1 MLSKERFEQLYRA
14 SEKQLFNIA
23 YRWAWNHAE
32 AQELVHEAFIRVWSR
47 RLLIDPDRAYAYL
60 VRTVVNQCQKLAR
73 RRRRWQR
80 VGETLGLAGERP
92 PRPDQEYRQR
102 QLRQAIETLPD
113 TLRHVLLLTEFTDL
127 KQAEIG
133 DLLGIPSG
141 TVGSRRNTAVR
152 QLKEKFNEQ

>member
-1 MLSKERFEQLYRA
+1 VLSKEGFERLYRD

-23 YRWAWNHAE
+23 YRWAWNRSE
-32 AQELVHEAFIRVWSR
+32 PQELVQEAFIRIWSR

-60 VRTVVNQCQKLAR
+60 VRTVVNLCQKLAR

-80 VGETLGLAGERP
+80 VRETLGIAGERAP
-92 PRPDQEYRQR
+92 EPDQDYRRR
-102 QLRQAIETLPD
+102 QLRDAVEALPD
-113 TLRHVLLLTEFTDL
+113 TLRHALLLTEFTDM

-133 DLLGIPSG
+133 DLLGIPAG
-141 TVGSRRNTAVR
+141 TVASRRNTAVR